1 MKHVKSLNKPMNS
14 NLGEKT
20 GWTVSVRHL
29 ASQHV
34 RHPVQ

>member
-14 NLGEKT
+14 NLKKADAANA
-20 GWTVSVRHL
+20 RHH

>member
-14 NLGEKT
+14 NLKKKADAANA
-20 GWTVSVRHL
+20 RHH

>member
-14 NLGEKT
+14 NLKKSGCGECQT
-20 GWTVSVRHL
+20 H

-34 RHPVQ
+34 RHPAQ

>member
-14 NLGEKT
+14 NLQKK
-20 GWTVSVRHL
+20 VDAANARHH

-34 RHPVQ
+34 RHLAQ